1 MKEKM
6 HNKPKKRKNTW
17 TQYLVTALWVLI
29 GFVCGIAFVK
39 YIRIPENNVTLYE
52 ALFYLCGLLLGMC
65 VAIIAQLILHE
76 AGHLIFGL
84 LSGYRFSSFRL
95 FNLILVNENG
105 KLKLK
110 RLEIAGTGGQCLMV
124 PPDLKDGKIP
134 FVFYNLGGA
143 LMNLIAGVI
152 FICMYFLLRDIQLFS
167 AVMLLCAVVGF
178 VFAITNGVPMRTN
191 TVDNDGYNTL
201 ALARSKDAMRA
212 FWIQLKVSEKISK
225 DVRLKDMPEEW
236 FAVPS
241 DEAMQNS
248 MIAVLGVFA
257 CSRLMDQ
264 QQFEKANE
272 LMAHMFDADSNICGI
287 HRNLLICD
295 RIYIELITEN
305 RQEHLAELF
314 SKEQKKFMRQM
325 QNFPSVLRTQYA
337 YALLC
342 EHDVAKAEQI
352 KTQFQKCARV
362 YPYPNE
368 ILSEKELMEIAK
380 KHA

>member
-1 MKEKM
+1 MNRFFSDVAAET
-6 HNKPKKRKNTW
+6 RKS
-17 TQYLVTALWVLI
+17 
-29 GFVCGIAFVK
+29 
-39 YIRIPENNVTLYE
+39 P
-52 ALFYLCGLLLGMC
+52 
-65 VAIIAQLILHE
+65 
-76 AGHLIFGL
+76 
-84 LSGYRFSSFRL
+84 
-95 FNLILVNENG
+95 
-105 KLKLK
+105 
-110 RLEIAGTGGQCLMV
+110 
-124 PPDLKDGKIP
+124 DGKIDL
-134 FVFYNLGGA
+134 VFRIVPKAVVKEVRITGNEKYDTDKLREQISLSAGGMLNDKRLIESANALRKFYADRGHNDAKVDPRFITEKDGSVIVEFRIRENLKQK
-143 LMNLIAGVI
+143 IAGVI

-295 RIYIELITEN
+295 RIYIELITKN

>member
-1 MKEKM
+1 MREKM

-39 YIRIPENNVTLYE
+39 YIRIPENNITLYE

-84 LSGYRFSSFRL
+84 LSGYRFSSFRV

-152 FICMYFLLRDIQLFS
+152 FICMYFLLRDIQLLS

-201 ALARSKDAMRA
+201 ALARNKDAMRA

-272 LMAHMFDADSNICGI
+272 LMIHMFDADSNICGI